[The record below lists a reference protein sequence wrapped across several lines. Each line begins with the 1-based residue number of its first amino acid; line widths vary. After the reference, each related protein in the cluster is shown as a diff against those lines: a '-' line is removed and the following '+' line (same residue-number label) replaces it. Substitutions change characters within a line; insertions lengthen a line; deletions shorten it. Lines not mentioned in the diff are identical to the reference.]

1 MGGLILARNIVSL
14 YLFVNWIL
22 TAQFN
27 VLSEPLV
34 LGKLIVH
41 AWWVE
46 FAGEVITCT
55 VACKGRAPIARNNS
69 KGSRK

>member
-14 YLFVNWIL
+14 YLFVNRIL

-27 VLSEPLV
+27 VLSQPLV
-34 LGKLIVH
+34 LGKLIFH

-55 VACKGRAPIARNNS
+55 VACKGRAPVTGNNS

>member
-1 MGGLILARNIVSL
+1 LARNMVSL

-22 TAQFN
+22 TARLN
-27 VLSEPLV
+27 VLSQPLI

-55 VACKGRAPIARNNS
+55 VAC
-69 KGSRK
+69 